1 MRIAACLWGLPGD
14 PVAAAGRMREL
25 DYDTVDVDPGYAEL
39 EGADR
44 TGAKLTVTCLAAGH
58 LFPEGVALEAA
69 DDEARGRAVARVEAS
84 LREATGLGAEFVYV
98 AAPTSGPENRKRFRE
113 SMVGLADAAAGLERR
128 LCIEP
133 FPNSGLPSVAAM
145 LDFLEETG
153 HPGLHV
159 LLDVGHCLIA
169 GEDPAAAVEACGERL
184 GYVHFDDNDGKGDL
198 HLALTD
204 GVLTAETISE
214 TLAAVAASTHEGPV
228 AVAVEGHLH
237 LPDPAAAMAQS
248 LRILRDCE
256 PG

>member
-1 MRIAACLWGLPGD
+1 MKIAACLWGLPGD
-14 PVAAAGRMREL
+14 PVAAASRMLEL
-25 DYDTVDVDPGYAEL
+25 GYDTVDVDPGYGDLPEVA
-39 EGADR
+39 GAD
-44 TGAKLTVTCLAAGH
+44 KDLTVTCLAAGH
-58 LFPEGVALEAA
+58 LFPQGVALEAE
-69 DDEARGRAVARVEAS
+69 DHEARGRAVTRVEAAV
-84 LREATGLGAEFVYV
+84 REAAGLGAEFVYV
-98 AAPTSGPENRKRFRE
+98 AAPAVGTGNRKRFRE
-113 SMVGLADAAAGLERR
+113 SMIGLAGVATGLGRR

-145 LDFLEETG
+145 VDFLEETG
-153 HPGLHV
+153 HPGLYV

-169 GEDPAAAVEACGERL
+169 GEDPAAAVAACGERL

-204 GVLTAETISE
+204 GVLTVETISE
-214 TLAAVAASTHEGPV
+214 TLTAVAASPYDGP
-228 AVAVEGHLH
+228 VAVEGHVN

>member
-14 PVAAAGRMREL
+14 PVAAAGRMLEL
-25 DYDTVDVDPGYAEL
+25 GYDTVDVDPGYAEL
-39 EGADR
+39 EGAARIDR
-44 TGAKLTVTCLAAGH
+44 NLAVTCLAAGH
-58 LFPEGVALEAA
+58 LFPERVALEAA
-69 DDEARGRAVARVEAS
+69 DDDAQRQAVARVEAS
-84 LREATGLGAEFVYV
+84 LREAAGLGAEFVYV
-98 AAPTSGPENRKRFRE
+98 AAPAEGPENRKRFRK
-113 SMVGLADAAAGLERR
+113 SMVGLADAASGLGPR

-145 LDFLEETG
+145 LEFLAETG
-153 HPGLHV
+153 HPGLYV
-159 LLDVGHCLIA
+159 LLDVGHCVIA

-204 GVLTAETISE
+204 GVLTAETIRE
-214 TLAAVAASTHEGPV
+214 TLAAVAASPYEGPV
-228 AVAVEGHLH
+228 AVEGHVN

-248 LRILRDCE
+248 LRILRDCK